1 MMASSSS
8 VLPPFASPA
17 PGTVEAIFKDDKQHP
32 SYGSPVLQ
40 IIHLKKLS
48 GPVPSGPN
56 SGTIQDRYRVIF
68 SDGVAYFQG
77 LHLQN
82 NGCRNACS

>member
-1 MMASSSS
+1 MAS
-8 VLPPFASPA
+8 LT
-17 PGTVEAIFKDDKQHP
+17 PGTVEAIFKDDKNHP
-32 SYGSPVLQ
+32 SYVNPVLQ

-56 SGTIQDRYRVIF
+56 SGAIQDRYRVIF

-77 LHLQN
+77 
-82 NGCRNACS
+82 S